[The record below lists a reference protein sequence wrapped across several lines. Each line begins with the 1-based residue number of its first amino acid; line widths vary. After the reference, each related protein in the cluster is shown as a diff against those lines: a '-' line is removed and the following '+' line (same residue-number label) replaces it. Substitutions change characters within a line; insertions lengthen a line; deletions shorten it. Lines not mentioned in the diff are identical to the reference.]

1 MSAELSLKGLRAIPP
16 FSQMAEAQLDWLSAR
31 GKQRDFD
38 KGEVVIAADQHPAF
52 FYVILHGSVQGEQI
66 VDPRTS
72 RFHELTAGEWF
83 PVGALLAKR
92 ATSTPYICLEET
104 LCVELSRADFEELL
118 TISPTFQDYC
128 NQLIAREF
136 ARARVRLR
144 EHDVY
149 AGFEQHGM
157 LTPVSSVMSPPVSC
171 SAETPIKDVLD
182 TLNKRNIGSVIVA
195 NGAHTPVG
203 IFALPDVLN
212 RVIAGKSSL
221 DDPISKVM
229 TPNPVSL
236 PPQSPIYEA
245 ALLMQEHRVRHLPIL
260 ENGELKGVVSERD
273 LFRLQRVSLQLI
285 SEAISRAESR
295 ERLITISRDI
305 RQLGRDML
313 AQGMAVTQITSVIS
327 RLNDQLSSRLIE
339 IYRARSAVA
348 ATEFCWIA
356 LGSEGRN
363 EQTLTSDQDNGIIFG
378 VPQGM
383 SASEIRT
390 LLVPFARGINKAL
403 AECGFPLCKGNI
415 MASNPEWCLA
425 LSEWKNRFGVWI
437 DQGDPES
444 LLNAAIFFDFR
455 PIHGASHLSENL
467 RQWLSS
473 HAQKNRRFLHQMAA
487 NAMRCRPPLG
497 WLNSFTLQRRGEHSN
512 TIDIKLN
519 GTTLFVD
526 AARIYSLQAGLPA
539 TNTDERL
546 RLSTRKL
553 NFVQAEVEAW
563 IDAFHFIRWLRLKHE
578 SERPGIDFGHYVRPG
593 EFNSFERETL
603 REALLQA
610 RRLQARLAMDY
621 EL

>member
-1 MSAELSLKGLRAIPP
+1 MSAELSLKSLRAMPP

-66 VDPRTS
+66 ADPRAS
-72 RFHELTAGEWF
+72 RFHELTTGEWF
-83 PVGALLAKR
+83 PAGALLAKR
-92 ATSTPYICLEET
+92 ATLTPYTCLEET

-118 TISPTFQDYC
+118 TTSPTFQDYC

-136 ARARVRLR
+136 ARARVWLR
-144 EHDVY
+144 EHDVH
-149 AGFEQHGM
+149 AGFEQPGM
-157 LTPVSSVMSPPVSC
+157 LSPVSSVMSPPVSC
-171 SAETPIKDVLD
+171 PAETPIGQVLD
-182 TLNKRNIGSVIVA
+182 TLNNRNIGSMIVTDGA
-195 NGAHTPVG
+195 NTPVG
-203 IFALPDVLN
+203 IFALPDVLT
-212 RVIAGKSSL
+212 RVIAGNSDFS
-221 DDPISKVM
+221 DPISKVM
-229 TPNPVSL
+229 SPHPVSL
-236 PPQSPIYEA
+236 PPQAPIYEA
-245 ALLMQEHRVRHLPIL
+245 ALLMQERRVRHLPIID
-260 ENGELKGVVSERD
+260 NGELKGVVSERD
-273 LFRLQRVSLQLI
+273 LFRLQTVSLRLI
-285 SEAISRAESR
+285 SEAISRAQSR
-295 ERLITISRDI
+295 DRLIAISRDI

-313 AQGMAVTQITSVIS
+313 AQGIAVAQITSAIS

-339 IYRARSAVA
+339 ISRLGSAVA

-363 EQTLTSDQDNGIIFG
+363 EQTLSSDQDNGIIFS
-378 VPQGM
+378 VPQRA
-383 SASEIRT
+383 SAGDIRT
-390 LLVPFARGINKAL
+390 LLVPFARGINEML

-425 LSEWKNRFGVWI
+425 LSEWKNRFGAWI
-437 DQGDPES
+437 DQGAPES
-444 LLNAAIFFDFR
+444 LLNATIFFDFR

-467 RQWLSS
+467 RQWLSP

-487 NAMRCRPPLG
+487 NAMRCGPPLG
-497 WLNSFTLQRRGEHSN
+497 WLNNFTLQRRGEHSN

-519 GTTLFVD
+519 GTALFVD

-546 RLSTRKL
+546 RLSARKL

-578 SERPGIDFGHYVRPG
+578 SERPGIESGHHVRPG
-593 EFNSFERETL
+593 ELNSFERETL
-603 REALLQA
+603 REALRQA
-610 RRLQARLAMDY
+610 RGLQARLALDY